1 MREETEKKFQLKIIR
16 KNKNYNKKNE
26 DKIWYKNQILRDEI
40 KKQNQ

>member
-1 MREETEKKFQLKIIR
+1 MREETEKKFQLMIR

-40 KKQNQ
+40 EKQNQ